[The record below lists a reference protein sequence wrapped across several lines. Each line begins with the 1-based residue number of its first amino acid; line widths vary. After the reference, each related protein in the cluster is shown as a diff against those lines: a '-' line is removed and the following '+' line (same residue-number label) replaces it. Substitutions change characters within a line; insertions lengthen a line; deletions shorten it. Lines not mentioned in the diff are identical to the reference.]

1 MSLQLLQLQNL
12 VLFYHDGKLITENP
26 LGVMEK
32 LMEQPK
38 EKQQVATLKNQ
49 ESGIVH

>member
-1 MSLQLLQLQNL
+1 MSLQLQNL
-12 VLFYHDGKLITENP
+12 VLFYHDGELVTENP

-38 EKQQVATLKNQ
+38 EKQQVVALRD
-49 ESGIVH
+49 